1 MRLENTFFLTKINM
15 TVVMEQIL
23 KDAITTNKAMVQLF
37 SSKEFKSGGVTL
49 TLVLF
54 VLFDKV
60 MLGAGLVVLVV
71 ILLF

>member
-23 KDAITTNKAMVQLF
+23 KDAITTNKAIVQLF

-49 TLVLF
+49 TLVLL
-54 VLFDKV
+54 VLFD
-60 MLGAGLVVLVV
+60 
-71 ILLF
+71 